1 MEGNM
6 DFGLRILELLL
17 SATVIGFV
25 FKIIDRVRFKQQE
38 KKLKKDEVD
47 KAEADTDKKQIDL
60 GDLFLEKT
68 AKWSD
73 ILEKN
78 IDRMLAKMEESD
90 TKRDKDWRILRNDI
104 EAINTKITKI
114 SHRQDLEEEF
124 LNGKFAE
131 FLVEK
136 GEKVNMVKNS
146 GKVNKSNGS
155 KKTVPMPKRRGFDKK
170 DMLDMCQLKTYNGQV
185 DRP

>member
-1 MEGNM
+1 M
-6 DFGLRILELLL
+6 DWVSLIE
-17 SATVIGFV
+17 VIGSVIIVNVV
-25 FKIIDRVRFKQQE
+25 FKGIDRIRYKKQN
-38 KKLKKDEVD
+38 KDLKKDEVV

-78 IDRMLAKMEESD
+78 IDRMMAKMDESD
-90 TKRDKDWRILRNDI
+90 TKRDNDWKILRNDI
-104 EAINTKITKI
+104 ETIKTKITEI

-124 LNGKFAE
+124 LNGKYVD

-136 GEKVNMVKNS
+136 GEKVSVIKK
-146 GKVNKSNGS
+146 GEKVNKSKNNGN
-155 KKTVPMPKRRGFDKK
+155 KKTVPIPKRRGFDKK
-170 DMLDMCQLKTYNGQV
+170 NV
-185 DRP
+185 